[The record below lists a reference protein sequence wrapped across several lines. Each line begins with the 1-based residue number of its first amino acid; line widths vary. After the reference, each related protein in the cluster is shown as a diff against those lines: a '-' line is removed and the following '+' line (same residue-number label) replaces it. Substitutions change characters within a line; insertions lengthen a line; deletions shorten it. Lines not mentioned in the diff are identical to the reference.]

1 MWQDGNNKTTSD
13 PAVSLLLNKVKLRI
27 TCNLFVIVCKQLQ
40 ICCHLHSP
48 KPWTQ
53 LTFRVQPFQWC
64 CRKAISLQNDIGA
77 WQPCFYT
84 CLHPEYKRLATSWV
98 ESFIAKKTI
107 AVVHTDLMQW
117 KSICIYKLNSN
128 YMLICI
134 VAFTNLSE
142 SYWVQVG
149 LIVWI
154 QAASQQLACAIT
166 LSSKVVTQR
175 SRVLHAASAFHQT
188 SCFLR
193 DPTS

>member
-1 MWQDGNNKTTSD
+1 MWQDGNNKTTSG

-117 KSICIYKLNSN
+117 KYICIYKLNSN
-128 YMLICI
+128 YLLICI

-149 LIVWI
+149 LWLFGYRLPPSSWPVQSPCDQKWSPRG
-154 QAASQQLACAIT
+154 QGCCT
-166 LSSKVVTQR
+166 LPVPSTELPV
-175 SRVLHAASAFHQT
+175 F
-188 SCFLR
+188 
-193 DPTS
+193 